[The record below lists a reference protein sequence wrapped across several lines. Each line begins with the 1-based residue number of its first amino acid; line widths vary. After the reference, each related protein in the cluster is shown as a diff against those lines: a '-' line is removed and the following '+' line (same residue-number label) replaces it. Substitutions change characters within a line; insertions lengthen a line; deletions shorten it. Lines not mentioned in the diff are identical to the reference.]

1 MNQQPMTRQRCLQWN
16 SFWFC
21 IRMCKSRSK
30 SWHWWLVPFFW
41 AVQFTGCNSSFKRS
55 NVVSDDVADCQEH
68 IHSIRAL
75 SEQTS
80 DIWMGCCGGWL
91 NAVIS
96 LMLWKSKHVV
106 GRLPFS
112 SCISCVLANISA
124 NLINTKRSLQLHRF
138 RRVKAGPANR
148 YFERKLPS
156 LQPGKRLYSALP
168 PFSMHPDPPGTLLFK
183 LGPLVDKIK
192 EGQRPKMKR
201 LKRLEDPTNRSLPPQ
216 PQDNE
221 ASSAD
226 DCIVFGNDGRNEGLI
241 WNSRLPFKPRN
252 IPSNF
257 PLCFVDFWKLR
268 LGGGC
273 KVVSHNANTERP
285 LLC

>member
-1 MNQQPMTRQRCLQWN
+1 MACPIFLSSAIYRLQLKFQR
-16 SFWFC
+16 SD
-21 IRMCKSRSK
+21 
-30 SWHWWLVPFFW
+30 
-41 AVQFTGCNSSFKRS
+41 
-55 NVVSDDVADCQEH
+55 VVSDDVADCQEH

-124 NLINTKRSLQLHRF
+124 NLINTKRSLQLQRF
-138 RRVKAGPANR
+138 RRVKAGPANC

-156 LQPGKRLYSALP
+156 LQPGKRLYSAIPL
-168 PFSMHPDPPGTLLFK
+168 FSMHPDPPGTLLFK

-192 EGQRPKMKR
+192 EGQRP
-201 LKRLEDPTNRSLPPQ
+201 
-216 PQDNE
+216 
-221 ASSAD
+221 
-226 DCIVFGNDGRNEGLI
+226 
-241 WNSRLPFKPRN
+241 
-252 IPSNF
+252 
-257 PLCFVDFWKLR
+257 
-268 LGGGC
+268 
-273 KVVSHNANTERP
+273 
-285 LLC
+285 